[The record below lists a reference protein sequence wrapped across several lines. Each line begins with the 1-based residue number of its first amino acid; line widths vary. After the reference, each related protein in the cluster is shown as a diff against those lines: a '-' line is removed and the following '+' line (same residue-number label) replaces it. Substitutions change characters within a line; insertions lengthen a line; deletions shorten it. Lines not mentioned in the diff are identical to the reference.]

1 MLSDRQPVFDRR
13 SGSHTARTQHFHEK
27 GSEMPEKATGTSA
40 SSESAV
46 PQVASIVSPNGAIRA
61 TVRVAE
67 YNGERG
73 CLLYDIAYRGQP
85 IIADSQIGFTI
96 RHAPPIQAN
105 LHIVGLQE
113 SSHDSVW
120 QPVYGERSEIPDR
133 YNQLVVELEET
144 TELHRRFDITFRAY
158 DEGVAFCYT
167 IRSLHRS
174 PDQWHI
180 ERENTRFR
188 FLADHTC
195 WTTYHAQGGYER
207 VHLSEVRPGCERPL
221 TIAMEGGPYVALA
234 EARLVDYARMKLA
247 RDPHTPYTLISE
259 LSSDVVGPL
268 PLTTPW
274 RVVMLADTPGQL
286 LEHNY
291 LILNLNDPCAIS
303 DTSFIRPGKVIRE
316 VTLTTQGGKACVD
329 FAVRHHLQ
337 YVEFDAGWYGHEYDD
352 ASDATTVTVDPKRSP
367 GPLDLPEVIRYAAK
381 RGIGILLYVNRR
393 ALEKQLDQILP
404 LYQTWGVKG
413 VKYGFVNVGSQYWT
427 TWLHAA
433 IRKAA
438 DYRLMVDVH
447 DEYRPTGYTRTYPN
461 LMTQE
466 GIRGDEEKQ
475 PTENTLTVLF
485 TRMLA
490 GAGDQTNCYYDPR
503 VDEYWSHA
511 YQLAKAVCIY
521 SPWQFLYW
529 YDRPPASPIHGGAGG
544 NVAVIGDEPELE
556 FFDHLPTVWDDTRVI
571 HGAVGEYATIARRH
585 GKEWFIGTMNNRVP
599 RNLDIPLDFLEP
611 GVQYIAHIYTNDPA
625 VPTRTHV
632 RIDRLSV
639 DATTVLTANLGPNG
653 GQAVRITPA

>member
-1 MLSDRQPVFDRR
+1 
-13 SGSHTARTQHFHEK
+13 
-27 GSEMPEKATGTSA
+27 
-40 SSESAV
+40 
-46 PQVASIVSPNGAIRA
+46 
-61 TVRVAE
+61 
-67 YNGERG
+67 
-73 CLLYDIAYRGQP
+73 LYDITYRGKP
-85 IIADSQIGFTI
+85 IIADSQMGFTI
-96 RHAPPIQAN
+96 RHAPPIRAN
-105 LHIVGLQE
+105 LRLVGIQE
-113 SSHDSVW
+113 SNHDGTW

-133 YNQLVVELEET
+133 YNQLTIELEEE
-144 TELHRRFDITFRAY
+144 TELHRRFGVTLRAY
-158 DEGVAFCYT
+158 DEGAAFCYT
-167 IRSLHRS
+167 IQSLHRS

-180 ERENTRFR
+180 EREDTRFR

-195 WTTYHAQGGYER
+195 WTTYHAQGSYDQ

-221 TIAMEGGPYVALA
+221 TIAIEGGPYVALA
-234 EARLVDYARMKLA
+234 EARLVDYARMKLC
-247 RDPHTPYTLISE
+247 RDQHAPYTLLSE

-274 RVVMLADTPGQL
+274 RVVMIADTPGQL

-291 LILNLNDPCAIS
+291 LLLNLNDPCAIP

-316 VTLTTQGGKACVD
+316 VTLTTQGGQACID

-337 YVEFDAGWYGHEYDD
+337 YVEFDAGWYGDEYDD

-367 GPLDLPEVIRYAAK
+367 GPLDLPEVIRYAGE

-404 LYQTWGVKG
+404 LFRTWGIKG
-413 VKYGFVNVGSQYWT
+413 IKYGFVNVGSQYWT

-475 PTENTLTVLF
+475 PTENTLMVLF

-529 YDRPPASPIHGGAGG
+529 YDRPAESPIRGGAGG
-544 NVAVIGDEPELE
+544 RVPILGEEPELE
-556 FFDHLPTVWDDTRVI
+556 FYDHLPTVWDDTRVI

-585 GKEWFIGTMNNRVP
+585 GEEWFIGTMNNSVP
-599 RNLDIPLDFLEP
+599 RSLNIPLDFLKP
-611 GVQYIAHIYTNDPA
+611 DVRYVAHAYTNDHA

-632 RIDRLSV
+632 RIDTLSV
-639 DATTVLTANLGPNG
+639 DATTVLAANLEPNG
-653 GQAVRITPA
+653 GQAVRIVPEQPLM